1 MCVRPGRNTNSGF
14 TGRKLYEYPF
24 PVMIRT
30 PYYLV
35 YLDLKSS
42 RNKKD
47 LNDVPAAPFSVT
59 FSHLPAAKKSQKW
72 GSCGVIKVFLTLW
85 QLQLLKGF
93 FYYNLSIES
102 DTSADKVLLK
112 ERAFEHL
119 PQKV

>member
-1 MCVRPGRNTNSGF
+1 MSQ
-14 TGRKLYEYPF
+14 
-24 PVMIRT
+24 
-30 PYYLV
+30 
-35 YLDLKSS
+35 
-42 RNKKD
+42 
-47 LNDVPAAPFSVT
+47 
-59 FSHLPAAKKSQKW
+59 LPRFRWLFLICQQQKKSQKW

-119 PQKV
+119 AQNV